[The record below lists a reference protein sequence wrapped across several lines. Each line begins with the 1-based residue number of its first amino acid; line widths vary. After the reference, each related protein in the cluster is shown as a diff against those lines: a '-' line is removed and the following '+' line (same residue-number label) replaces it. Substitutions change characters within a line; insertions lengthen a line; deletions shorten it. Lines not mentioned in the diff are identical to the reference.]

1 MSTQIPEIEESS
13 KFNLITSIW
22 IVPIIALIIAGWLGY
37 KHFAERGPEIK
48 IIFPKNEGLVAGQSL
63 VKFRNVPAGKVTD
76 IYAEEGTDGVIVVV
90 RMNNRKAKP
99 YLTEHAKFWIVKP
112 EVGLSGVSGLDTL
125 LSGTYINVYS
135 KTGGK
140 EFKKKYIGL
149 TQPYRDTME
158 GEYFHL
164 VSANGD
170 NTSVGTPIY
179 YKNIKVGQVE
189 YMYLGL
195 DNKNVEIIV
204 FIDRQYAAYVHDDS
218 KFWTKSTMNVN
229 FAKGNLDI
237 HIAPVNYLL
246 QGGIVFSSP
255 GNDKNV
261 SVAHGRIF
269 PLYESKTQAES
280 TTIGSVTKCIEKF
293 MLLTDESIANLRV
306 QAPVRFDG
314 FDIGWVTDIQLSYSK
329 ASHKM
334 LGQVLLAIDTSV
346 FEDTDEIN
354 ASGVLKSTGLSNL
367 YQAVEEGLRAKI
379 TALDPITGMLFVDLT
394 FNHQDGNGSIVKG
407 TEYAQLPM
415 ASQSSAGIMTSMT
428 QILDKLN
435 NLPLEKLLASLNKV
449 VEESS
454 KPVENANVLL
464 LDLQTTVKNIN
475 KLTSKKSFEVLPDEL
490 NKALKEL
497 TSTLKTTKKV
507 VKGYDSDSMLNRQLS
522 YTLEILTKTSQE
534 MQVFLR
540 MLNRK
545 PDSLIFGDN

>member
-48 IIFPKNEGLVAGQSL
+48 IIFPKNEGLIAGQSL

-237 HIAPVNYLL
+237 HIAPVNHLL

-255 GNDKNV
+255 GYDKNA
-261 SVAHGRIF
+261 SVAHGRVF

-334 LGQVLLAIDTSV
+334 LGQILLAIDTSV
-346 FEDTDEIN
+346 FEDTHEIN
-354 ASGVLKSTGLSNL
+354 ASGVLKSTGLSNF

-415 ASQSSAGIMTSMT
+415 ASQNSAGIMTSMT

-454 KPVENANVLL
+454 KPVKNANVLL

>member
-48 IIFPKNEGLVAGQSL
+48 IIFPKNESLVAGQSL

-255 GNDKNV
+255 GYDKNA

-334 LGQVLLAIDTSV
+334 LGQILLAIDTSV
-346 FEDTDEIN
+346 FEDTYEIN

-407 TEYAQLPM
+407 SKYVQFPM

>member
-237 HIAPVNYLL
+237 HIAPVNHLL

-255 GNDKNV
+255 GYDKNA